1 MLEYTNHRNKFYRI
15 GLRIWGALFAG
26 ASLLFL
32 SSFIRSSKG
41 GFSYVG
47 IVICVIFVIVG
58 FNYLRQS
65 LWLTAYDL
73 KYQVSPTGL
82 ILTTEKGKEI
92 VVDYKDIKTVEAH
105 SIKEGMDYFTLHIVT
120 TKYNL
125 VAHIE
130 GRGNL
135 AYEMR
140 DAIREYARMAD
151 NEIG

>member
-32 SSFIRSSKG
+32 SNFIRSTKG
-41 GFSYVG
+41 GVSYVG
-47 IVICVIFVIVG
+47 IVICVIFIIVG

-82 ILTTEKGKEI
+82 ILTTEKGK
-92 VVDYKDIKTVEAH
+92 
-105 SIKEGMDYFTLHIVT
+105 
-120 TKYNL
+120 
-125 VAHIE
+125 
-130 GRGNL
+130 
-135 AYEMR
+135 
-140 DAIREYARMAD
+140 
-151 NEIG
+151 

>member
-1 MLEYTNHRNKFYRI
+1 MFT
-15 GLRIWGALFAG
+15 GVALIF
-26 ASLLFL
+26 LLSYL
-32 SSFIRSSKG
+32 KGTKGGISFIG
-41 GFSYVG
+41 V
-47 IVICVIFVIVG
+47 VISVVFVIVG
-58 FNYLRQS
+58 FNYLKQS
-65 LWLTAYDL
+65 LWLSAYDL

-105 SIKEGMDYFTLHIVT
+105 SLKEGMDYFTLHIVT

-125 VAHIE
+125 VAHVE

-140 DAIREYARMAD
+140 DAIREYARLAG